1 MRDKALK
8 KKLQQLHIPQY
19 DEYKLEKVIVEAKK
33 IDLFSGNQRMTNT
46 EFFLNQLG
54 FISKKVWSLKAFFSI
69 SILYLILAKDVY
81 SKVLM
86 IRLIVFGIFDLLF
99 LICSTIILSLVKETV
114 IWQIILYGIVP
125 YEIMCFGCMYI
136 LNKCHEE
143 NILLYSTT
151 WGICLSSIII
161 ILKISGVELFATC
174 YFAIWL
180 VFGLIAVSGIGVEIK
195 QLLKKTGGNLNEI
208 SNGTFI

>member
-1 MRDKALK
+1 
-8 KKLQQLHIPQY
+8 
-19 DEYKLEKVIVEAKK
+19 
-33 IDLFSGNQRMTNT
+33 
-46 EFFLNQLG
+46 
-54 FISKKVWSLKAFFSI
+54 
-69 SILYLILAKDVY
+69 
-81 SKVLM
+81 
-86 IRLIVFGIFDLLF
+86 
-99 LICSTIILSLVKETV
+99 
-114 IWQIILYGIVP
+114 
-125 YEIMCFGCMYI
+125 MCFGCMYI

-151 WGICLSSIII
+151 WGICLSSSIV

-180 VFGLIAVSGIGVEIK
+180 VFGVIAVSSVGVEIK

>member
-54 FISKKVWSLKAFFSI
+54 FISKKVWGLKAFFSI

-81 SKVLM
+81 SNNWVW
-86 IRLIVFGIFDLLF
+86 
-99 LICSTIILSLVKETV
+99 T
-114 IWQIILYGIVP
+114 
-125 YEIMCFGCMYI
+125 
-136 LNKCHEE
+136 
-143 NILLYSTT
+143 
-151 WGICLSSIII
+151 
-161 ILKISGVELFATC
+161 
-174 YFAIWL
+174 
-180 VFGLIAVSGIGVEIK
+180 LIATTGPILCLFNAKEIC
-195 QLLKKTGGNLNEI
+195 NV
-208 SNGTFI
+208 F

>member
-81 SKVLM
+81 SNNWVMLTWTRPWKTLKTERLWGF
-86 IRLIVFGIFDLLF
+86 IRPRTRWICF
-99 LICSTIILSLVKETV
+99 L
-114 IWQIILYGIVP
+114 
-125 YEIMCFGCMYI
+125 
-136 LNKCHEE
+136 
-143 NILLYSTT
+143 
-151 WGICLSSIII
+151 
-161 ILKISGVELFATC
+161 
-174 YFAIWL
+174 
-180 VFGLIAVSGIGVEIK
+180 
-195 QLLKKTGGNLNEI
+195 
-208 SNGTFI
+208 